1 MWVDFYEKQVD
12 EAKGDSYTLC
22 SIINEASDDKQVSN
36 EEFNALYEKAVNN
49 GL

>member
-1 MWVDFYEKQVD
+1 MWVDFYEKKID

-22 SIINEASDDKQVSN
+22 LIINEASDDKQVSN
-36 EEFNALYEKAVNN
+36 EDFNVLYDKAVNN